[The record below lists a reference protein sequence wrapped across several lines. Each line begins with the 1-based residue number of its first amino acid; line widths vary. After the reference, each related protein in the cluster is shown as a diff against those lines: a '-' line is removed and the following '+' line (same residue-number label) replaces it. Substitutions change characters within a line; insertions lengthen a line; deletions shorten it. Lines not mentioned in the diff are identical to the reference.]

1 MAKLTKKDILKS
13 IREAR
18 SSHVQWVDY
27 AKALV
32 NGLDITK
39 EQIPLEVTTCEF
51 GKWLYS
57 DGHILLSIFKEEVI
71 EKLESKHKALHD
83 SYLKIFKI
91 YFNPSK
97 LSFWDRVLM
106 RQKRISATQEH
117 LAIQYFI
124 QLEKISFELISFL
137 NLIEKKISSIDE
149 KSFDKFL

>member
-1 MAKLTKKDILKS
+1 VAKLTKKDILKS

-97 LSFWDRVLM
+97 LSFWDRILK